1 VGRVT
6 VSERK
11 SEVFMPSES
20 SRWQNRDAMALVLID
35 SFPVGPLGCNCAI
48 VADPDARKAIV
59 LDPGDEPDRILGV
72 LHANGLTPV
81 ALVHT
86 HAHFDHV
93 GCSALLKRLTGAPLL
108 LHKEDVPI
116 YQYVEE
122 QGRMFGIEIE
132 PPAAV
137 DGFLT
142 HGGTIPCGTGALEV
156 LHTPGHTPGSVC
168 FRMAGGKD
176 VLFSGDTLFRRSVGR
191 TDLWGGSSEA
201 LVDSIRTKLFA
212 LPGDVLVL
220 PGHGERT
227 TIAEEARLNPFVGS
241 RSLKLV

>member
-1 VGRVT
+1 
-6 VSERK
+6 
-11 SEVFMPSES
+11 MPSES
-20 SRWQNRDAMALVLID
+20 SRWQNPGTVALVLVD

-48 VADPDARKAIV
+48 VADPGSREAIV
-59 LDPGDEPDRILGV
+59 LDPGDEPDRILGA
-72 LHANGLTPV
+72 LHAGGLTAV

-93 GCSALLKRLTGAPLL
+93 GCSALLKRLTGAPIL
-108 LHKEDVPI
+108 LHRDDVPL
-116 YQYVEE
+116 YQFLEE
-122 QGRMFGIEIE
+122 QGRMFGVEVE

-142 HGGTIPCGTGALEV
+142 HGGSIPCGAGALEV

-168 FRMAGGKD
+168 FRMPGGQEL
-176 VLFSGDTLFRRSVGR
+176 LFSGDTLFRRSVGR

-220 PGHGERT
+220 PGHGEKT

-241 RSLKLV
+241 RRATLV